1 MEASSIQSVARNLRL
16 ATRSGAPVSTVGTE
30 TIDMDLASII
40 AAHGRE
46 IAESEGERVVGY
58 KIGLTAAAVRASFN
72 ADAPVQGYLLEST
85 LIEAGGSIATENMSN
100 PAVEAEIAFIIGT
113 ALNNPEA
120 TVEDVIAATK
130 AVAPAIEIVD
140 SRWTGGP
147 ANLPMLVAD
156 NTNAAAAVVGKAVEL
171 PADIA
176 AATSLLTVDST
187 EHPGSTETVMGNP
200 LESVAW
206 LARYLAR
213 TAEGLKPGDIILS
226 GSMNVPA
233 PLAGAKS
240 ATAAIAG
247 IGSVSAN
254 FH

>member
-1 MEASSIQSVARNLRL
+1 MEASSIQSVARDLRL
-16 ATRSGAPVSTVGTE
+16 ATRSGAPVSTLGTE
-30 TIDMDLASII
+30 SLDLQLAAII

-46 IAESEGERVVGY
+46 IAEAEGDRVVGY
-58 KIGLTAAAVRASFN
+58 KIGLTAAAVRDSFN
-72 ADAPVQGYLLEST
+72 ADGPVQGYLLEST
-85 LIEAGGSIATENMSN
+85 LIEAGGSISTEAMRN
-100 PAVEAEIAFIIGT
+100 PAVEAEVAFIIGEP
-113 ALNNPEA
+113 LNNPEA

-147 ANLPMLVAD
+147 SNLPLLVAD
-156 NTNAAAAVVGKAVEL
+156 NTNAAAAVVGEPVEL

-176 AATSLLTVDST
+176 AATSLLTVGTS

-206 LARYLAR
+206 LARYLAQ
-213 TAEGLKPGDIILS
+213 TADGLKPGDVILS

-233 PLAGAKS
+233 PLGDS
-240 ATAAIAG
+240 TTATAAITG
-247 IGSVSAN
+247 VGSVSAN